1 MTDQTPKPTPDP
13 APTTWDRAI
22 PRLIPIRY
30 QYIPAPPQQ
39 HPPTFYL
46 AFSLVGRL
54 YTVTTHFAYP
64 LN

>member
-1 MTDQTPKPTPDP
+1 MTDPTRNPSPDP

-30 QYIPAPPQQ
+30 EYIPAPPHQ
-39 HPPTFYL
+39 HTPTFYL
-46 AFSLVGRL
+46 SMSLVGRVF
-54 YTVTTHFAYP
+54 TVTTYFGYP